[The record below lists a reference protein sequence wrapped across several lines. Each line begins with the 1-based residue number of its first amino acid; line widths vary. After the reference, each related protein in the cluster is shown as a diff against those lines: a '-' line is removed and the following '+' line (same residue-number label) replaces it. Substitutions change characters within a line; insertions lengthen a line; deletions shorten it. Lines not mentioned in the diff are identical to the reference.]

1 VALGGVGQADPIRVL
16 LVEEDQTYREVL
28 SDELSEQGFVI
39 QSFGNG
45 ASLLNSVDAA
55 ADADVIVL
63 NWTSGIDLLTRL
75 RRQDVNLPVVFLT
88 SRALPANEGLAFDRG
103 AFDFISK
110 ARGVEVLV
118 RRLKLAVQAGKPAAD
133 PQIDKR
139 IVCGRLVLRPTV
151 SRAYWGEVDVDLTLG
166 EFNIVH
172 LLVSNAGRY
181 VTYRA
186 IYDCL
191 HYKGFIAGSGNDGY
205 RANVRSVIKRIRS
218 KLRAC
223 DPTFAEIENYSS
235 FGYSWRKPE
244 GVG

>member
-75 RRQDVNLPVVFLT
+75 RRQDVDLPVVFLT
-88 SRALPANEGLAFDRG
+88 SRARPAHESLAFDRG

-166 EFNIVH
+166 EFNIIH

-205 RANVRSVIKRIRS
+205 RGNVRSIIKRIRS
-218 KLRAC
+218 KFRAC
-223 DPTFAEIENYSS
+223 DSTFAEIENYSS
-235 FGYSWRKPE
+235 FGYCWRKPE
-244 GVG
+244 GTG